1 MQEFINQVFGFF
13 GNVFASVGTYFS
25 SISSSSLF
33 ENFINKQ
40 IFDGTLLSMG
50 LTWHELFLI
59 LIPILVVGLFIIFIF
74 KLVLKVFGLFRI

>member
-13 GNVFASVGTYFS
+13 GGIFASIGTYFS
-25 SISSSSLF
+25 SISSSLF
-33 ENFINKQ
+33 DNFIDKQ

-50 LTWHELFLI
+50 LTWHELLLI
-59 LIPILVVGLFIIFIF
+59 LLPIIVVGLFIIFIF

>member
-13 GNVFASVGTYFS
+13 GSVFASVGTYFS
-25 SISSSSLF
+25 NISLSSLF
-33 ENFINKQ
+33 ETFIDKQ

-50 LTWHELFLI
+50 LTWHELFII
-59 LIPILVVGLFIIFIF
+59 LIPIIVVGLFIIFIF